1 MLKIHKD
8 ISLYHII
15 EMTYQTY
22 QVLLTPNGSVGYPN
36 CVLNLITHHYETTLV
51 ITHNKTE
58 LSSKFFKVI
67 FIERKENNEE
77 LDMDIMSCI
86 AKNKPTLIILDH
98 CFQDNNSDFLFD
110 LTYRKQ
116 SFLLVNI
123 LHTDTAIQYPNV
135 SRLLLASRID
145 FPLCDAPNHIQQFSK
160 HLESIH
166 LYDFSEPPFYILP
179 TNQPVVQPKTDVRDF
194 EEFKGTTKP
203 FYRTIK
209 KNTVETTQPFPS
221 VTEKNTESQYK
232 IEYHFYKTLMASLQ
246 SIIDMELFHGFLME
260 LLNEEINRNAD
271 FFKSPIC
278 LPLCNL
284 DFLTNF
290 YNKVRF
296 ETFTLDMKNKYIQQI
311 QPEIKILLKNDPELL
326 KKISGFFV

>member
-1 MLKIHKD
+1 M
-8 ISLYHII
+8 
-15 EMTYQTY
+15 TY

-36 CVLNLITHHYETTLV
+36 CVLNLITTHHDTTLV

-58 LSSKFFKVI
+58 LSSKFPKVI

-77 LDMDIMSCI
+77 FDMDIMSCI

-110 LTYRKQ
+110 LTYKKQ
-116 SFLLVNI
+116 SFLLVNL
-123 LHTDTAIQYPNV
+123 LHTETAIQYPNV

-145 FPLCDAPNHIQQFSK
+145 FPLCDAPTHIQQFSK

-166 LYDFSEPPFYILP
+166 LYDFSETPFYIP
-179 TNQPVVQPKTDVRDF
+179 TNQQPIT
-194 EEFKGTTKP
+194 E
-203 FYRTIK
+203 
-209 KNTVETTQPFPS
+209 NTVETTQPRAI
-221 VTEKNTESQYK
+221 EQNTESQYK
-232 IEYHFYKTLMASLQ
+232 IEYHFYKTLASLQ

-260 LLNEEINRNAD
+260 LLEEESNRNAD
-271 FFKSPIC
+271 FSKSPIC

-284 DFLTNF
+284 DHLTHY
-290 YNKVRF
+290 YNRVRF

-311 QPEIKILLKNDPELL
+311 QPEIKTLLKNDPELL
-326 KKISGFFV
+326 KKISWFFV